1 MEQLHPKDE
10 FMEQLEKFP
19 GPLTD
24 SVGDDSVVQYLEE
37 RMAQLEVNGGVTS
50 EDERLLLGVLRVLV
64 KCNGKLCSP
73 PDTAAAPGSPHSDP
87 NSPEALLIELLR
99 ESDRRRQA

>member
-19 GPLTD
+19 GPLTE
-24 SVGDDSVVQYLEE
+24 SVSDDSVLQYLEE
-37 RMAQLEVNGGVTS
+37 RMTQLETNGGVAS
-50 EDERLLLGVLRVLV
+50 EDERLLFGVLRVLV
-64 KCNGKLCSP
+64 KCNGKLSSP
-73 PDTAAAPGSPHSDP
+73 PNSVAVPGSPHSDL